1 MEEAYETNYLR
12 SQRCCGPMEKDC
24 TVYNKLTFSVENVGG
39 PVKENG
45 GLLNHLLSE
54 HDALQP
60 FLQDVLQT
68 EEDYSQEGNKQ
79 VKRRK

>member
-1 MEEAYETNYLR
+1 
-12 SQRCCGPMEKDC
+12 
-24 TVYNKLTFSVENVGG
+24 VYDKLTFSVENVGG
-39 PVKENG
+39 LVKENG

-68 EEDYSQEGNKQ
+68 EED
-79 VKRRK
+79 

>member
-1 MEEAYETNYLR
+1 
-12 SQRCCGPMEKDC
+12 MEKDC

-39 PVKENG
+39 PVKKNG

-54 HDALQP
+54 HDAFQP

-68 EEDYSQEGNKQ
+68 EED
-79 VKRRK
+79 

>member
-1 MEEAYETNYLR
+1 MNKLTFKAKDVV
-12 SQRCCGPMEKDC
+12 GPMKKEC
-24 TVYNKLTFSVENVGG
+24 NLCNKLTFSVKNAGG
-39 PVKENG
+39 PVKENS

-68 EEDYSQEGNKQ
+68 EEN
-79 VKRRK
+79 